1 MNVAELHT
9 ALERV
14 THVPHVHGA
23 MVVSSADGLVVGET
37 MMEGVRGNA
46 VAALAASV
54 AQKLTRATA
63 AAGLGSP
70 AFVHLAAERGALLA
84 VPMSSGLAVVVVAS
98 RDVNVGLARL
108 EMLKVAEAIG

>member
-1 MNVAELHT
+1 MNAADLHT

-14 THVPHVHGA
+14 TQVPHVQGA
-23 MVVSSADGLVVGET
+23 MVVSADDGLVVDET

-54 AQKLTRATA
+54 AQKLARATVS
-63 AAGLGSP
+63 AGLGPP

-84 VPMSSGLAVVVVAS
+84 VPAALGLAVVVVAG
-98 RDVNVGLARL
+98 REVNVGLARL